1 MHLREEL
8 HISKPLDSGHEVA
21 LSLLLTREY
30 VNRLFEEQ
38 IFKPSGLTDQQF
50 NLLRILKG
58 GPEEGYLIKDLRC
71 RMIYRFADAPR
82 LVDRL
87 AGLGL
92 VEKAPCPMDR
102 RGARVRLTAKGLE
115 LEAELRGR
123 HAALCSRLDRCLTA
137 AERNVLLS
145 LLERLRDDYRA
156 RLRPPPKAKT
166 KATKTPVKKPRTPT
180 KAV

>member
-1 MHLREEL
+1 MQLREEL

-71 RMIYRFADAPR
+71 RMIYRFADVPR

-87 AGLGL
+87 AGMGL
-92 VEKAPCPMDR
+92 VDKTPCPMDR

-137 AERNVLLS
+137 VERNALLS

-156 RLRPPPKAKT
+156 RLRPPSKPKGRVLRPRA
-166 KATKTPVKKPRTPT
+166 KKPR
-180 KAV
+180 AAG